1 MRVNV
6 NANGHVY
13 GQVSVED
20 PADVDKNAL
29 YHEPYNRNMYSTQG
43 GKIQLNKE
51 LLQRHPNSPDYTG
64 ESSASNLYHWLHLC

>member
-20 PADVDKNAL
+20 PADVDKSAP
-29 YHEPYNRNMYSTQG
+29 YHEPYKLNMYSAQS
-43 GKIQLNKE
+43 GKIQQNKE
-51 LLQRHPNSPDYTG
+51 LHQRHPNSPDYTG
-64 ESSASNLYHWLHLC
+64 ESVISIN

>member
-20 PADVDKNAL
+20 PADVEKSAL
-29 YHEPYNRNMYSTQG
+29 YHEPYNLNMYSAQG
-43 GKIQLNKE
+43 GGKVQQSKE
-51 LLQRHPNSPDYTG
+51 LHQRHPSSPDYTG
-64 ESSASNLYHWLHLC
+64 ESINSYTVN